1 VTGRVTPFD
10 EEAVAYAGVVGQAQ
24 LLRDGHLTSA
34 GLVDILLRRIARLD
48 VQLRAFRVVL
58 ADDARAE
65 AAKADTARRAG
76 DARPLLGV
84 PIAIK
89 DNVAVQGQ
97 SALLGTGSPEAV
109 APANAELVR
118 RLRVAGLIIIGLTNL
133 PELALWVATESQTHG
148 ISRNP
153 WDPRRAP
160 GGSSG
165 GSAAAVAAGLVPAAH
180 ATDGLGSI
188 RLPASA
194 CGVVGLKP
202 THDFLPIGEHW
213 HGLSHA
219 GFVTRSVRDT
229 AVMLDAATEGATRL
243 ADSLEPPRPLRIAVS
258 TKAPTPTRPVADVR
272 RTLDRATGILRDLG
286 HTVVDR
292 DPPYGAALSASN
304 AVRYLSGLAE
314 DVDALVQPT
323 AIEARTR
330 ALARLGRRLPH
341 GAVRWARRTGDEFGA
356 AMADFFGEVDLLMT
370 PTMPVLPRKA
380 GCLAGRGVLRTLALM
395 LPCPAYTG
403 PWNAAGLPAISLP
416 VGTTDD
422 GLPIGVQVVGPALSE
437 AALLALAASVE
448 PVARWLDR
456 RVAGSDTQTRIP

>member
-1 VTGRVTPFD
+1 LTSSD
-10 EEAVAYAGVVGQAQ
+10 EDAVAYAGVVGQAE

-48 VQLRAFRVVL
+48 ARLRAFRVVF
-58 ADDARAE
+58 ADDARAA
-65 AAKADTARRAG
+65 AAKADTARGGG
-76 DARPLLGV
+76 DSRPLLGV

-89 DNVAVQGQ
+89 DNIAVQGQ
-97 SALLGTGSPEAV
+97 AALLGTGSPEAV
-109 APANAELVR
+109 ATADAELVH
-118 RLRVAGLIIIGLTNL
+118 RLRIAGMIIIGLTNL
-133 PELALWVATESQTHG
+133 PELALWAATESQTHG

-153 WDPRRAP
+153 WDPRRTP

-188 RLPASA
+188 RIPASA
-194 CGVVGLKP
+194 CGLVGLKP
-202 THDFLPIGEHW
+202 THDFLPMVEHW

-272 RTLDRATGILRDLG
+272 RTLDRAVGILRDLG
-286 HTVVDR
+286 HTVIDR
-292 DPPYGAALSASN
+292 DPPYGVALSMSN
-304 AVRYLSGLAE
+304 SVRYLGGVAE
-314 DVDALVQPT
+314 DVAALAQPRAT
-323 AIEARTR
+323 EGRTR
-330 ALARLGRRLPH
+330 ALARLGRRLPLR
-341 GAVRWARRTGDEFGA
+341 AVPWARLTGDEFGA
-356 AMADFFGEVDLLMT
+356 AMADFFGEIDLLMT

-380 GCLAGRGVLRTLALM
+380 GCLASRGVLRTLALM
-395 LPCPAYTG
+395 LPCAAYTG

-416 VGTTDD
+416 VGTTDS
-422 GLPIGVQVVGPALSE
+422 GLPIGVQIVGPALSE
-437 AALLALAASVE
+437 ATLLALAASVE
-448 PVARWLDR
+448 PVAGWLDR